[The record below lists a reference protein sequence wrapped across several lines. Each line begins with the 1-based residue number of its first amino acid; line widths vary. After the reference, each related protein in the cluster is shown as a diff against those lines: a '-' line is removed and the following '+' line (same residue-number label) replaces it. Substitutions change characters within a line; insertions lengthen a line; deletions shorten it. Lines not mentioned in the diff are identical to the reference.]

1 MGDGEKGDKAPRM
14 ARSLGMSRRDLL
26 KRTAILGGTLAWVT
40 PAIQSVTRP
49 AYACTPSERDTSCCA
64 CRKAPTKGGDLC
76 LEDLTLEDCQAY
88 CGDPRNFEGYLN
100 GAECDSHGNC
110 VPIAS

>member
-1 MGDGEKGDKAPRM
+1 MGDGANGDKAPRM

-49 AYACTPSERDTSCCA
+49 AYASTPSERDTSCCA
-64 CRKAPTKGGDLC
+64 CRKAPTKNGDLC

-88 CGDPRNFEGYLN
+88 CGDPRNFESYLS

>member
-1 MGDGEKGDKAPRM
+1 MGDAQKRDTTTRM

-49 AYACTPSERDTSCCA
+49 AYAGTPSERDTSCCA
-64 CRKAPTKGGDLC
+64 CRKAPSKGGDLC

-88 CGDPRNFEGYLN
+88 CGDPRNFEGYLS